1 MKLKK
6 RQKKSR
12 MHGRKNGTHCG
23 GARKN
28 RKGSGHRGG
37 YGLAGTGKRSGQK
50 ITLITK
56 LYGHD
61 YFGKQGITS
70 RGTKKDKRLR
80 INLRQISEKHKSGE
94 VDLTGYKI
102 LGEGEVSGKLII
114 KADDASKSA
123 IKKVEAKGG
132 KIVLSKK
139 KKEIEENSED
149 NDDEKS
155 KKKKVVKKEKTESE
169 EEEGDEDEESEE
181 E

>member
-12 MHGRKNGTHCG
+12 MHGRKMGTHGG
-23 GARKN
+23 GARKK

-102 LGEGEVSGKLII
+102 LGEGEVSRKLII
-114 KADDASKSA
+114 KAEDASKSA
-123 IKKVEAKGG
+123 IEKVEAKGG
-132 KIVLSKK
+132 KIILLK
-139 KKEIEENSED
+139 KKEVEENSKD
-149 NDDEKS
+149 DDEKIE
-155 KKKKVVKKEKTESE
+155 KKKVVKKEKG
-169 EEEGDEDEESEE
+169 EGDEDEESEE

>member
-12 MHGRKNGTHCG
+12 MHGRKMGTHGG

-61 YFGKQGITS
+61 YFGKQGVTS
-70 RGTKKDKRLR
+70 RNTKKDKRLR
-80 INLRQISEKHKSGE
+80 INLRQINEKHKSGE

-102 LGEGEVSGKLII
+102 LGEGEVSRKLII
-114 KADDASKSA
+114 KAEDASKSA
-123 IKKVEAKGG
+123 IEKVEAKGG
-132 KIVLSKK
+132 KIILLK
-139 KKEIEENSED
+139 KKEVEENSKD
-149 NDDEKS
+149 DDEKIE
-155 KKKKVVKKEKTESE
+155 KKKVVKKEKG
-169 EEEGDEDEESEE
+169 EGDEDEESEE

>member
-1 MKLKK
+1 MRLKK

-12 MHGRKNGTHCG
+12 MHGRKKGTHGG
-23 GARKN
+23 GARKK

-61 YFGKQGITS
+61 YFGKQGVTS
-70 RGTKKDKRLR
+70 RSTKKDKRLR
-80 INLRQISEKHKSGE
+80 INLRQIQEKNKSGE
-94 VDLTGYKI
+94 IDLTGYKI
-102 LGEGEVSGKLII
+102 LGDGEVFGKLNI

-123 IKKVEAKGG
+123 IEKVKAKGG
-132 KIVLSKK
+132 KIILLKK
-139 KKEIEENSED
+139 KKENQKENFENS
-149 NDDEKS
+149 DE
-155 KKKKVVKKEKTESE
+155 EL
-169 EEEGDEDEESEE
+169 EESEE